1 MRLKRMY
8 NVIKRIFIIR
18 ITMGSYIDSR
28 IGKSFSHTLVSG
40 ISLFMY
46 ELFSLFINV
55 LYE

>member
-18 ITMGSYIDSR
+18 ITMEAIDSR
-28 IGKSFSHTLVSG
+28 IRKSFSHTFLSG

-46 ELFSLFINV
+46 ELFLLFMYV
-55 LYE
+55 LF